1 MKNKVWV
8 NGCFDI
14 LHSGHIEL
22 LEYAKSMGTH
32 LIVGLDTDERVRKS
46 KGENRPLIPLS
57 DRRVII
63 EALEC
68 VDGVV
73 HFNTD
78 DELRFLIKSNFIDI
92 MVVGEEYRDKEVIG
106 SENVNMVQYFKLKKG
121 RSTTGIVNKVLQ
133 EYCKE
138 RHHDNT

>member
-1 MKNKVWV
+1 MKKVWV

-14 LHSGHIEL
+14 LHSGHIDL
-22 LEYAKSMGTH
+22 LEYAKSMGDH
-32 LIVGLDTDERVRKS
+32 LIVGLDTDERVSKM

-68 VDGVV
+68 VDSVV
-73 HFNTD
+73 YFNTD
-78 DELRFLIKSNFIDI
+78 DELRFLVKNNFIDI
-92 MVVGEEYRDKEVIG
+92 MVVGEEYKDKPVIG
-106 SENVNMVQYFKLKKG
+106 SENVNMIQYFQLKRG

-138 RHHDNT
+138 KYDK

>member
-1 MKNKVWV
+1 MKKVWV

-22 LEYAKSMGTH
+22 LEYAKSMGDH

-46 KGENRPLIPLS
+46 KGKYRPIIPLS

-68 VDGVV
+68 VDHVV
-73 HFNTD
+73 YFNSNE
-78 DELRFLIKSNFIDI
+78 ELKFLIKHNYINM
-92 MVVGEEYRDKEVIG
+92 MVVGEEYKDKEVIG
-106 SENVNMVQYFKLKKG
+106 AEHVNNIMYFNLKTG
-121 RSTTGIVNKVLQ
+121 RSTTGIINKILG
-133 EYCKE
+133 EHCKE
-138 RHHDNT
+138 KFHK

>member
-1 MKNKVWV
+1 MKKVWV

-22 LEYAKSMGTH
+22 LEYAKSMGDH
-32 LIVGLDTDERVRKS
+32 LIVGLDSDERVRKS
-46 KGENRPLIPLS
+46 KGNERPLIPLS
-57 DRRVII
+57 DRKIII

-68 VDGVV
+68 VDSVV

-78 DELRFLIKSNFIDI
+78 DELRFLVKNNFIDI

-106 SENVNMVQYFKLKKG
+106 SERVNMVQYFELKKG
-121 RSTTGIVNKVLQ
+121 RSTTGIVNKILQ

-138 RHHDNT
+138 RYHDNS

>member
-1 MKNKVWV
+1 MNKVWV

-22 LEYAKSMGTH
+22 LEYAKSMGHH
-32 LIVGLDTDERVRKS
+32 LTVGLDTDERVRKS
-46 KGENRPLIPLS
+46 KGKNRPLIPLS

-68 VDGVV
+68 VDSVV
-73 HFNTD
+73 FFNSD
-78 DELRFLIKSNFIDI
+78 DELRFLIKNSFINI
-92 MVVGEEYRDKEVIG
+92 MVVGEEYREKEVIG
-106 SENVNMVQYFKLKKG
+106 SENVRLVQYFKLKNG

-138 RHHDNT
+138 MYHK